1 MTKMTK
7 LFRIFVDETKTKTKI
22 RTGDENEIKINGVLV
37 MTKISDEKLALTAF
51 IRDPSGCCVS
61 SGLSVCRKSFQC
73 LWRLYQRQTKQN
85 EENPGACSFSAE

>member
-51 IRDPSGCCVS
+51 IRDPSG
-61 SGLSVCRKSFQC
+61 K
-73 LWRLYQRQTKQN
+73 Y
-85 EENPGACSFSAE
+85 